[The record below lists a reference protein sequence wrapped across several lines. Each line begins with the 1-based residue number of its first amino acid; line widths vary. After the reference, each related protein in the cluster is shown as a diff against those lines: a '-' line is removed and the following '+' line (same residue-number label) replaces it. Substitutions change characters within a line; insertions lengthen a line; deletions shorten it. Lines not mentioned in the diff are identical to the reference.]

1 MQSKYKYAAFI
12 LTHGRPH
19 NCVTYNTLRTC
30 GYTGPIYLIID
41 NEDKTAD
48 DYYKVYG
55 KEQVIMFDKAAA
67 GELFDIGDTRTDRRA
82 TVFARNAAFGI
93 ARDLGLDYHIQLDDD
108 YTWMGHRWLEGGL
121 ARGMRTKHLDLIWE
135 AMIDFLE
142 QSGAATV
149 AMSQGGD
156 HFGGMYMRKREFLL
170 RKAMNSWFFRTER
183 PLEFFGRMNDDVNC
197 YVVNGARGELIF
209 TLVEVSLTPLQT
221 QAVAGG
227 MTEMYLDTGTYMKS
241 MYTVMMAPSCV
252 EVRLMGSSHPR
263 MHHHVTWENAVPKII
278 NARHRKT

>member
-1 MQSKYKYAAFI
+1 MKTKYNYAAFI

-19 NCVTYNTLRTC
+19 NCVTYNSLRKS
-30 GYTGPIYLIID
+30 GYTGRIFLIID

-48 DYYKVYG
+48 EYYKVYG

-67 GELFDIGDTRTDRRA
+67 GELFDIADTRTDRRA

-108 YTWMGHRWLEGGL
+108 YTRFSHRWLEGGM
-121 ARGMRTKHLDLIWE
+121 ARGITIRHLDEVWE

-142 QSGAATV
+142 DSNAASV

-156 HFGGMYMRKREFLL
+156 HIGGMYLHKREFIK
-170 RKAMNSWFFRTER
+170 RKAMNSWIFRTER
-183 PLEFFGRMNDDVNC
+183 PLEFIGRMNDDVNC
-197 YVVNGARGELIF
+197 YVVHGARGEVMF
-209 TLVEVSLTPLQT
+209 TLMEVALTPLQT
-221 QAVAGG
+221 QAVPGG

-252 EVRLMGSSHPR
+252 QVRTMGPANPR
-263 MHHHVTWENAVPKII
+263 MHHHIEWENAVPKII